1 MSFGLGDSTTNTYK
15 LLVSYNSTNNVIIG
29 HNSYDPIIKNYT
41 NCNIIGNNI
50 TTTGNNQVQL
60 GNTLSNVYTHSSIQN
75 TSDQRDKTFIRDT
88 ILGLNF
94 IKELRPIDFKWNYRN
109 DYITTT
115 NDYEMVNGILR
126 PKQIII
132 PNDGSKT
139 RNRYH
144 HGLLAQELKTVIT
157 NLGIDFGGYQ
167 DHNINGGDDQ
177 LTISYTELI
186 GPIIKAIQELHTEI
200 ETLKT
205 HITTLENN
213 NN

>member
-1 MSFGLGDSTTNTYK
+1 MSYSAIDCITNSLK
-15 LLVSYNSTNNVIIG
+15 FSISINNNNNVIIG

-41 NCNIIGNNI
+41 NCNIIGNHI

-60 GNTLSNVYTHSSIQN
+60 GNTLSNVYTPSGIQN

-94 IKELRPIDFKWNYRN
+94 IKELRPIDFKWNYRT

-115 NDYEMVNGILR
+115 NDYEIVNGIRR
-126 PKQIII
+126 PVQITI

-144 HGLLAQELKTVIT
+144 HGLLAQEVKTIIT

-186 GPIIKAIQELHTEI
+186 GPMIKAIQELHTEI
-200 ETLKT
+200 EILKT
-205 HITTLENN
+205 RLTTLENN
-213 NN
+213 TN